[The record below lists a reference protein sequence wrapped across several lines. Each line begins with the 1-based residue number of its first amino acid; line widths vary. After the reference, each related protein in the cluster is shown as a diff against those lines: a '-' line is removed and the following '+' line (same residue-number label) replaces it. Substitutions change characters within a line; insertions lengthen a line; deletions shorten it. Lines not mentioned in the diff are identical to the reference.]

1 MGRTPQE
8 ELREA
13 ALDFRILWVLILAL
27 LGVITLLLWPLGE
40 LKLAFSLARGMGV
53 LYVTTYVVFLVV
65 LIIQK
70 FFRVDIDDR
79 VDAFLLSNLAV
90 SALLHVGWAAFAAL
104 AVRAA
109 AAGEPVW
116 RAAILWLIGLFT
128 CWMAYNVV
136 GTWYSGRFYRYKN
149 LPLAAASFAVF
160 ALWPAAARFLF
171 GWYVDLC
178 S

>member
-1 MGRTPQE
+1 VGRTAEE

-13 ALDFRILWVLILAL
+13 ALDFRILIVLILAL

-40 LKLAFSLARGMGV
+40 LKLAFSLAKGMGV
-53 LYVTTYVVFLVV
+53 LYVTTYVVFLVALV
-65 LIIQK
+65 IQN
-70 FFRVDIDDR
+70 FFRVNIEDR
-79 VDAFLLSNLAV
+79 SDAFLLSNLAV
-90 SALLHVGWAAFAAL
+90 SAILHVGWAAFAAL

-116 RAAILWLIGLFT
+116 RAAILWVVGLFT
-128 CWMAYNVV
+128 CWMAYNLV

-171 GWYVDLC
+171 GWYFDVW

>member
-40 LKLAFSLARGMGV
+40 LKLALSLAKGMGV
-53 LYVTTYVVFLVV
+53 LYVTTYVVFLVQL
-65 LIIQK
+65 LIHRI
-70 FFRVDIDDR
+70 FRVDVDDR
-79 VDAFLLSNLAV
+79 FDAFLLSNLAV
-90 SALLHVGWAAFAAL
+90 SALLHVGWSAFAAL
-104 AVRAA
+104 TVRAA

-116 RAAILWLIGLFT
+116 RTAILWVIGLFT

-171 GWYVDLC
+171 GWYFDVW